1 MAREILAAPD
11 DAAEISLACIVRAEV
26 VAVVVLED
34 ILDTGTSVVL
44 GSVVDADDLAEVV
57 VAGKVNSLVA
67 H

>member
-1 MAREILAAPD
+1 MSPD

-26 VAVVVLED
+26 VAVVVVED

-57 VAGKVNSLVA
+57 VAGKMNSLVA